1 MMLFI
6 KLFLAHLVSDFLIYT
21 AARRE
26 SVEKDKI
33 SSAFLHIQALIY
45 GLLALLLVGHLHF
58 WPLALMLSLSH
69 WMIEITRVYASTET
83 TRVRWFW
90 TTQSLK
96 ILILLGVWSYSS
108 DFSIQSLPRFSDTV
122 YILATAL
129 VLLSWPTSAL
139 IKSLISELSPK
150 IVTLNTTISLENA
163 GSWIGILERWLVF
176 TFLIHGHWEPI
187 GFLLAAK
194 SVFRF
199 GDLRDG
205 HDRSLT
211 EYVLIGT
218 LISFGMAIVIALLVN
233 TLITTG

>member
-6 KLFLAHLVSDFLIYT
+6 KLFLAHLVSDFLINT
-21 AARRE
+21 SARRD
-26 SVEKDKI
+26 SF
-33 SSAFLHIQALIY
+33 AFLHIQALIY
-45 GLLALLLVGHLHF
+45 GLLAWLLVGDLHF

-69 WMIEITRVYASTET
+69 WLIEITRVYASTESN
-83 TRVRWFW
+83 RVRWFW
-90 TTQSLK
+90 TTQGLK
-96 ILILLGVWSYSS
+96 MLILLGVWSYSL
-108 DFSIQSLPRFSDTV
+108 DFSIHTLPRFSDAFF
-122 YILATAL
+122 ILSTA
-129 VLLSWPTSAL
+129 VVFLSWPMSAL
-139 IKSLISELSPK
+139 IKSLISGLSQK
-150 IVTLNTTISLENA
+150 IDPPNTSLANA
-163 GSWIGILERWLVF
+163 GAWIGILERWLVF
-176 TFLIHGHWEPI
+176 IFLIHGHWEPI